1 MLFRSGAGS
10 DTLTGGAGNDSLD
23 GGLSHDVL
31 AGGQGADSFGHS
43 GFAIDGTDWVAD
55 YSASEKD
62 VLLFTG
68 AGATRDQ
75 FGVEFG
81 SIDGQ
86 GSAGV
91 AEAFIVH
98 IPSGR
103 TIWAITDGA
112 AMSDIFLKLGATS
125 YDLI

>member
-1 MLFRSGAGS
+1 MVGARRHLGQMRHGQY
-10 DTLTGGAGNDSLD
+10 LTVHTQL
-23 GGLSHDVL
+23 LHET
-31 AGGQGADSFGHS
+31 ADSFGHS